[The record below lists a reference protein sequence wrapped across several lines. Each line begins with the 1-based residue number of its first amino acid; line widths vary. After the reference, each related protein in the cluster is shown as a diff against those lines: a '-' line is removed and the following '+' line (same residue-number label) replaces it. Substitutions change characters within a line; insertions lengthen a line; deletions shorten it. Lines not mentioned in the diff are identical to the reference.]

1 MQKILIRASGIL
13 LLIMVVTG
21 LYTAVM
27 TAIGQ
32 TFMPV
37 QANGSLI
44 TRNKKIVT
52 GSTKIARPLSDDKDL
67 WGRAMTITTDK
78 TGVLKAGASNISPN
92 DKTYQK
98 HLKSLRDEIL
108 KRNPASSSSVPEE
121 LLTTSGSGVDP
132 DISLSAAIWQVP
144 RIAKA
149 RGLNK
154 SSVLKVIHAQSS
166 PTLDKILGEQ
176 TVNVLLVNQA
186 LNKFKD

>member
-1 MQKILIRASGIL
+1 M
-13 LLIMVVTG
+13 
-21 LYTAVM
+21 
-27 TAIGQ
+27 
-32 TFMPV
+32 
-37 QANGSLI
+37 
-44 TRNKKIVT
+44 
-52 GSTKIARPLSDDKDL
+52 
-67 WGRAMTITTDK
+67 
-78 TGVLKAGASNISPN
+78 
-92 DKTYQK
+92 
-98 HLKSLRDEIL
+98 RDEIL

-186 LNKFKD
+186 LNKLKD